1 MKIELISCVSKKLV
15 EAKRKPVSAKEL
27 YISPLFEKAWAY
39 AERMVTSDDRIY
51 ILSAKYG
58 LLSPEKEIKWYDE
71 TLYKQSVE
79 KRRQWAD
86 EVLKNLRKEGCDL
99 ENDEFILLAGDIYC
113 KYLLGKNGIRNA
125 HQVYKENNL
134 KGIGYILK
142 YLSEIK

>member
-1 MKIELISCVSKKLV
+1 MKIVLISCVSKKQ
-15 EAKRKPVSAKEL
+15 EETKGNTVSAKNL
-27 YISPLFEKAWAY
+27 YASPLFIKAWNY
-39 AERMVTSDDRIY
+39 AKNIITPGDRIY

-58 LLSPEKEIKWYDE
+58 LLSPDKEIKWYDE

-79 KRRQWAD
+79 KRKQWAD

-142 YLSEIK
+142 YLSDIK